1 MVIFMDE
8 QLKSLKN
15 PTRILTI
22 LMFLAVIIT
31 SIGAEALSQA
41 LPFVPEATI
50 TVIVG
55 VCAWAVSQY
64 GTEARVVRAEDI
76 KEQKIISGIDTDIE
90 TTDEV
95 DYDGI

>member
-1 MVIFMDE
+1 MDE
-8 QLKSLKN
+8 ELKSLKN
-15 PTRILTI
+15 PTRILSI

-31 SIGAEALSQA
+31 AIGAESLSQA

-76 KEQKIISGIDTDIE
+76 KEQKIISNTNTDIE
-90 TTDEV
+90 GTNEV
-95 DYDGI
+95 GYDGI

>member
-1 MVIFMDE
+1 MDE

-41 LPFVPEATI
+41 LPFIPEATI

-76 KEQKIISGIDTDIE
+76 KEQKIISNTNTDIE
-90 TTDEV
+90 GTNEV